1 MYLFN
6 LKPENIQVIFLES
19 MLLKDDPLYDLYKNV
34 ISRGGKPIYIRDLNH
49 KYHITSSIHI
59 PINWDSPLFINL
71 KIPRGYP
78 DCKLSTQTY
87 NIFNNLINKYLNIPN
102 FEDSFISDNNTF
114 YYPESIIQK
123 SNSNNKFNK
132 FLTIQW
138 RKVWP
143 KGRINQQRILGNSIE
158 IADKLALVLQK
169 KNYLIRYFI
178 GIHGA
183 GLTLSIFMPDQS
195 ILHEILPKGNN
206 KNPIIMS
213 SLSGHK
219 TYSDILK
226 SRRKIINENEFI
238 FFDISEVIRSVLEH
252 IKENNI

>member
-1 MYLFN
+1 M
-6 LKPENIQVIFLES
+6 
-19 MLLKDDPLYDLYKNV
+19 M
-34 ISRGGKPIYIRDLNH
+34 
-49 KYHITSSIHI
+49 
-59 PINWDSPLFINL
+59 
-71 KIPRGYP
+71 
-78 DCKLSTQTY
+78 
-87 NIFNNLINKYLNIPN
+87 
-102 FEDSFISDNNTF
+102 
-114 YYPESIIQK
+114 
-123 SNSNNKFNK
+123 
-132 FLTIQW
+132 
-138 RKVWP
+138 RKT
-143 KGRINQQRILGNSIE
+143 
-158 IADKLALVLQK
+158 D
-169 KNYLIRYFI
+169 YFI

-183 GLTLSIFMPDQS
+183 GLTLSIFMPNQS